1 MKALNAEN
9 LPLPAFY
16 SSMLDY
22 NGAEGDKNF
31 ILIPFKNGISDME
44 EFDKTHAFLTERL
57 LEQYRESLGVSKS
70 EFKDLIQPSL
80 HLAITVD
87 EHYGYKFEIFKFA
100 TIASVEASI
109 QISFDDDESKRIYPV
124 LKYLDNQKLEEVRNE
139 SVQSMREQIP
149 AKVGNKLKLVADDIV
164 GVRYRAAWISYDGR
178 ECVALE
184 IANCLNKTCPVE
196 VVEFGF

>member
-9 LPLPAFY
+9 LSLPVFY
-16 SSMLDY
+16 SFMLDY
-22 NGAEGDKNF
+22 NGADGDENF
-31 ILIPFKNGISDME
+31 ILIPFKHGFSDMK
-44 EFDKTHAFLTERL
+44 EFDNVHAFLTEKL
-57 LEQYRESLGVSKS
+57 LEQYREGLGVSKS
-70 EFKDLIQPSL
+70 EFEDLIQPSL

-109 QISFDDDESKRIYPV
+109 QVNFDNDELKRIHPI

-164 GVRYRAAWISYDGR
+164 GVRYRASWISYDGR

-184 IANCLNKTCPVE
+184 IANCLDKTCPVE
-196 VVEFGF
+196 IVEFGF

>member
-22 NGAEGDKNF
+22 NGAEGDENF
-31 ILIPFKNGISDME
+31 ILIPFKNGFSDMK
-44 EFDKTHAFLTERL
+44 EFDKTHAFLAEKL

-70 EFKDLIQPSL
+70 EFGYLIQPSL

-87 EHYGYKFEIFKFA
+87 EHSGYKFEIFKFA
-100 TIASVEASI
+100 TIESVEASI
-109 QISFDDDESKRIYPV
+109 QISFDNDELKRISPI
-124 LKYLDNQKLEEVRNE
+124 LKYLDDQKLEEVRNE

-149 AKVGNKLKLVADDIV
+149 AKIGNKLKLVADDIV
-164 GVRYRAAWISYDGR
+164 GVRYRAAWISYDNR
-178 ECVALE
+178 ECVILE
-184 IANCLNKTCPVE
+184 LADCLDKMCPLK